1 MGFIRIKLFN
11 IMKIVR
17 ELFIIYFFLFYSY
30 FYFSIDEEFMVFIVI
45 FLWLLFFLAFYLKS
59 FKYFFKDNI
68 MFLIDEYFFFHNK
81 RNLFLS
87 IIRDQY
93 YDIIFLNNFIN
104 FFISSLILKINKT
117 LNKKIIN
124 FHKKDNVIIS
134 ERLNFL
140 KSNLKVF
147 LISNYLTIFSFFYK
161 LLSLLLLK
169 KNNCFNFFFSS
180 LYNLKKQFE
189 FKNLNNKI
197 LLEENSLIFY
207 KNLFKKI
214 FDNKTDIILNKSF
227 IFQQILILKLKKVN
241 NFGEKK
247 KKIFKILK
255 ILKLILKLRNVILV
269 KKIKVKPRK
278 WFFFKKI

>member
-169 KNNCFNFFFSS
+169 KNNCFNFFF
-180 LYNLKKQFE
+180 
-189 FKNLNNKI
+189 
-197 LLEENSLIFY
+197 
-207 KNLFKKI
+207 
-214 FDNKTDIILNKSF
+214 
-227 IFQQILILKLKKVN
+227 
-241 NFGEKK
+241 
-247 KKIFKILK
+247 
-255 ILKLILKLRNVILV
+255 
-269 KKIKVKPRK
+269 
-278 WFFFKKI
+278 FFFV